1 MTKTNRQHTLFSRLL
16 GDRGGNFGMMTAI
29 ILPVALATA
38 GVALDLN
45 RMVQVKAA
53 LQDSADAATLAAASA
68 LAADGITD
76 EAAIELAKK
85 FMAAQFSNINGES
98 GSDIEDKDDVDAID
112 KNAIGSVERNTTTE
126 SGKTFDVTLSG
137 YYNMPTN
144 GMTSLLGWDKVKLN
158 VTSTA
163 RSTTESKNAL
173 SMFMVLDRSGSMA
186 EDTSTVNAAT
196 PTKTVSYEC
205 GAYNKKGK
213 WVSKTCTREDPNYY
227 TKIEALKLATANLT
241 TQLDSADTEKKY
253 VRTAAVSYNAAMQ
266 KETTFEWGTATA
278 LKYVQALTATGG
290 TDSSDAMAKAY
301 TEIIKSTEVDA
312 HKNKNGN
319 KSPGKFIV
327 FMTDGDNNYTIA
339 DTETLATCA
348 SAKTAGVEIFTVAFM
363 APSRGQALLSKC
375 ATDTSHYYD
384 ASNAAELV
392 AAFKEIGEKATQ
404 ASTRL
409 TN

>member
-1 MTKTNRQHTLFSRLL
+1 MTKTNRQHTLLARLL
-16 GDRGGNFGMMTAI
+16 GDRSGNFGMMTAI

-38 GVALDLN
+38 GVAMDLN
-45 RMVQVKAA
+45 KMVQIRAA

-98 GSDIEDKDDVDAID
+98 GSDIDGAEDDTVD

-144 GMTSLLGWDKVKLN
+144 GLTALLGWDKVKLS
-158 VTSTA
+158 VTSTS

-173 SMFMVLDRSGSMA
+173 SMYLVLDRSGSMA

-196 PTKTVSYEC
+196 PTYDC
-205 GAYNKKGK
+205 GKYNKKGN
-213 WVSKTCTREDPNYY
+213 WVSKTCTKYY
-227 TKIEALKLATANLT
+227 TKIESLKLAVANLT
-241 TQLDSADTEKKY
+241 TQLNTADPENKY
-253 VRTAAVSYNAAMQ
+253 VRTAAVSYEAKMY
-266 KETTFEWGTATA
+266 TPVSFDWGTTHT
-278 LKYVQALTATGG
+278 LTYVQKLVADGG
-290 TDSSDAMAKAY
+290 TDSSDAMARAY
-301 TEIIKSTEVDA
+301 SDIIKSTEVDA
-312 HKNKNGN
+312 HKSKNGH
-319 KSPGKFIV
+319 KTPGKFIV
-327 FMTDGDNNYTIA
+327 FMTDGDNNYSIA
-339 DTETLATCA
+339 DTETLETCT
-348 SAKTAGVEIFTVAFM
+348 SAKAAGVEIFTVAFM
-363 APSRGQALLSKC
+363 APSRGQALLGKC